1 MPRHHLVPQ
10 FYLKNFKIP
19 NSKGAVYVYYRDSG
33 KEPEWRNTS
42 TVAYRN
48 NFYDFTDNK
57 GAINKDLEP
66 AFSVIESD
74 VRPIIEEMIS
84 NESLPADNKS
94 RYALT
99 FFIATLL
106 TRNTAYRNK
115 LKTQQQA
122 IMSTMLKHFP
132 GIDKRKK
139 FEGLFIEPNED
150 ELLSHALSSA
160 LNITPIIGKKNFYL
174 LKSEEGRFVTSDNP
188 VTVHHSSHK
197 HSEIFG
203 PGGVLESTLSL
214 PLSPNYCLMM
224 DHRSIAEVVKVAEET
239 LVDEINWLTAIY
251 AENNL
256 FSDAKTDEIDKL
268 FKGTHYGYGQA
279 VEVSFAGETIIYKPE
294 K

>member
-1 MPRHHLVPQ
+1 MPRHHIVPQ

-19 NSKGAVYVYYRDSG
+19 DSKAAVYVYYRDSG
-33 KEPEWRNTS
+33 KGPERRNTS

-48 NFYDFTDNK
+48 NFYDFTDNE
-57 GAINKDLEP
+57 GGVNKDLEP

-74 VRPIIEEMIS
+74 VYPIIEDIIS
-84 NESLPADNKS
+84 NESLPTDDKS
-94 RYALT
+94 KYALT

-106 TRNTAYRNK
+106 TRNTAYRSK

-122 IMSTMLKHFP
+122 IINTMIKHFP
-132 GIDKRKK
+132 GIDKRKE
-139 FEGLFIEPNED
+139 FEGFFIEPNDD

-160 LNITPIIGKKNFYL
+160 LNITPVIAKKNFYL
-174 LKSEEGRFVTSDNP
+174 LKSEDGLFVTSDNP
-188 VTVHHSSHK
+188 AAVHHSSHK
-197 HSEIFG
+197 HIEIFG

-224 DHRSIAEVVKVAEET
+224 DHRPVAETVKVAENT
-239 LVDEINWLTAIY
+239 LIDEINWLTAVY

-256 FSDAKTDEIDKL
+256 FSDAKTNKL
-268 FKGTHYGYGQA
+268 NILLKSTIYGNGQA
-279 VEVSFAGETIIYKPE
+279 VEVSFAGETKVYKPE

>member
-1 MPRHHLVPQ
+1 MSKHHLVPQ

-19 NSKGAVYVYYRDSG
+19 TSRSAVYIYYRGLG
-33 KEPEWRNTS
+33 KDPEWRNTS

-48 NFYDFTDNK
+48 NFYNFTNNNGTINK
-57 GAINKDLEP
+57 GLEP

-74 VRPIIEEMIS
+74 VRPIIEEIIS
-84 NESLPADNKS
+84 NELLPTDSES

-132 GIDKRKK
+132 GIDKRKEFK
-139 FEGLFIEPNED
+139 GLFIEPNED

-160 LNITPIIGKKNFYL
+160 LNVAPVIGEKNFYL

-188 VTVHHSSHK
+188 VTIHHSSHK

-224 DHRSIAEVVKVAEET
+224 DHRSVTESVKVAEDT
-239 LVDEINWLTAIY
+239 LIDEINWLTAIY

-256 FSDAKTDEIDKL
+256 FSDTKTDEIDKL
-268 FKGTHYGYGQA
+268 FKNTHYGYGQA
-279 VEVSFAGETIIYKPE
+279 VEVSFAGETTIYKPE

>member
-19 NSKGAVYVYYRDSG
+19 NSKGAVYVYYRDSS
-33 KEPEWRNTS
+33 KEPEWRNTQ

-48 NFYDFTDNK
+48 NFYDFTDNE
-57 GAINKDLEP
+57 GVVNKDLEP

-84 NESLPADNKS
+84 NELLPKDDKS

-122 IMSTMLKHFP
+122 VMSTMLKHFP

-139 FEGLFIEPNED
+139 FEGLFIEPDED

-160 LNITPIIGKKNFYL
+160 LNITSVIGGKNFYL

-188 VTVHHSSHK
+188 VTVHHSSRN

-203 PGGVLESTLSL
+203 PGGILESTLSL
-214 PLSPNYCLMM
+214 PLSPNYCLML
-224 DHRSIAEVVKVAEET
+224 DHRPVTEMVKVAEGS
-239 LVDEINWLTAIY
+239 LVDEINWLTAVY

-256 FSDAKTDEIDKL
+256 FSDAKTDKTDEL

-279 VEVSFAGETIIYKPE
+279 VEVSFAGETIVYKPE